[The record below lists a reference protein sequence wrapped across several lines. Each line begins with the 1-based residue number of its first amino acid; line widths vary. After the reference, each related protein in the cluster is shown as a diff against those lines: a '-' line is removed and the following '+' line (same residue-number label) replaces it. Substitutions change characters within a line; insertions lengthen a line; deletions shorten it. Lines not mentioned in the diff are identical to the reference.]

1 MNMGETEVLTVR
13 VPVGTKQK
21 LAAAAQARG
30 TKTAPLVNAMLIAL
44 LDDDQ
49 LDAAPIEPVA
59 GQLAMCRSEFWIP
72 EFLRV
77 ALLRRAK
84 EEGFKPARWVSLLVQ
99 ANLMAGGVL
108 TDDELFNVKE
118 SNRELAAIGRNINQ
132 IAKAINEEV
141 AMGRNLSASGQV
153 KMELIEKLQER
164 IESNRVAID
173 DLVIHRNQAW
183 RVHDKDS

>member
-1 MNMGETEVLTVR
+1 MKKEETEVLTVR
-13 VPVGTKQK
+13 VPAGTKQK
-21 LAAAAQARG
+21 LAAAAHARG
-30 TKTAPLVNAMLIAL
+30 TKPAPLVNAMLLAL
-44 LDDDQ
+44 LNDDQ
-49 LDAAPIEPVA
+49 AEAHRIEPIA
-59 GQLAMCRSEFWIP
+59 GQMTMCRSEFWIP

-108 TDDELFNVKE
+108 TDDELFTVKE

-141 AMGRNLSASGQV
+141 AMGRSLSASGQV
-153 KMELIEKLQER
+153 KMELIGKLQDR
-164 IESNRVAID
+164 IECNRTAID

-183 RVHDKDS
+183 RVA

>member
-1 MNMGETEVLTVR
+1 MKKEETEILTVR
-13 VPVGTKQK
+13 VPTGTKQK
-21 LAAAAQARG
+21 LAAAALARG
-30 TKTAPLVNAMLIAL
+30 TRTAPLVNAMLLAL

-49 LDAAPIEPVA
+49 AETPHIEPVA
-59 GQLAMCRSEFWIP
+59 GQMTMCRSEFWIP

-108 TDDELFNVKE
+108 TDDELFSVKE

-153 KMELIEKLQER
+153 KMDLLGKLQEC
-164 IESNRVAID
+164 IESNRSAID
-173 DLVIHRNQAW
+173 DLVVNRNQAW
-183 RVHDKDS
+183 RVA